1 MSPIFLL
8 AATGI
13 FLCVIAITPTR
24 REQICLLVRAYIN
37 GWLYGEWR
45 WW

>member
-13 FLCVIAITPTR
+13 
-24 REQICLLVRAYIN
+24 LVRAYIN